1 MHLAKLN
8 SLITA
13 GRDQISDLSE
23 KRPNNTGTGRRW
35 GGGIEKKSTPNDG
48 VRAIVSTRTAITV
61 SDPRYI
67 SELKRHDSRSD
78 GKDAYMPPP
87 SFTLSYLTE
96 GKKSKIFLNQQPS
109 VYQPD
114 FSPKVVPVDVALHL
128 IVCGP
133 TGIIHENHYMS
144 INWQKK
150 LS

>member
-23 KRPNNTGTGRRW
+23 KRPNNTGTGQE
-35 GGGIEKKSTPNDG
+35 GGGGDIEKKSTPNDG

-78 GKDAYMPPP
+78 GNDAYMPPP

-96 GKKSKIFLNQQPS
+96 EKKYKIFLNQQLS

-114 FSPKVVPVDVALHL
+114 FSPKAVPVDVALHL

-133 TGIIHENHYMS
+133 TGIIHDNNYIS
-144 INWQKK
+144 
-150 LS
+150 L

>member
-23 KRPNNTGTGRRW
+23 KRPNNTGMGQEGR
-35 GGGIEKKSTPNDG
+35 GDIEKKSTPNDG

-78 GKDAYMPPP
+78 GNDAYMPPP

-96 GKKSKIFLNQQPS
+96 
-109 VYQPD
+109 
-114 FSPKVVPVDVALHL
+114 
-128 IVCGP
+128 
-133 TGIIHENHYMS
+133 
-144 INWQKK
+144 
-150 LS
+150 